1 MDMLHALGGFFGAT
15 AAKDSAQTR
24 HRGARTRV
32 SSSLSK
38 LMLQTVTGAIKKPL
52 ETDANGDDSPPQTP
66 SAKDRVLSAGS
77 VAGTVVHSSAV
88 DMAAASDL
96 KATAFPGNVAA
107 GGADVQ
113 QLFSNTSGTPQETMM
128 QNEQSF
134 QKLEL
139 SVATLTYL
147 LQEVETLKGAP
158 VGSSF
163 DQSAPQTPKAM
174 PPLPD
179 IGQIE
184 AAIEQQLQESFG
196 SAHDE
201 DKDADLSGTSV
212 TALMDQAQEALEE
225 IKNAKLSNIP
235 EYAAKASVVL
245 GAFSALVAARRK
257 TNVRQQ
263 ELTLLQGQ
271 VQDLH
276 KQILVIMYSS

>member
-1 MDMLHALGGFFGAT
+1 
-15 AAKDSAQTR
+15 
-24 HRGARTRV
+24 
-32 SSSLSK
+32 
-38 LMLQTVTGAIKKPL
+38 
-52 ETDANGDDSPPQTP
+52 
-66 SAKDRVLSAGS
+66 
-77 VAGTVVHSSAV
+77 
-88 DMAAASDL
+88 MAAASDL